1 MNFKEYWEAHATA
14 AVKKIHPEYKPDQVI
29 KVVNALYKQKFEP
42 KIITVAASESSNE
55 SIYIF

>member
-14 AVKKIHPEYKPDQVI
+14 AVKKIHPEYTPDQVNQAVI
-29 KVVNALYKQKFEP
+29 ALYKQKFDT
-42 KIITVAASESSNE
+42 KIITLAASESNIK